1 MSLDEGDVPI
11 RPCVFGAGP
20 GSVMSSVV
28 CLGGTADRPRWLVF
42 ALDEAK
48 VLKSGGRGTRLI
60 DLEQGES
67 LMQVIVVG
75 EQGLELSGEG
85 RGGKPMRRSVSQRE
99 LNEYRAPR
107 GRKGKPIEPRW
118 KASVMTPP
126 GGGAGGA
133 SVGTSGGS
141 AT

>member
-1 MSLDEGDVPI
+1 LVD
-11 RPCVFGAGP
+11 
-20 GSVMSSVV
+20 GSVVSSVV
-28 CLGGTADRPRWLVF
+28 CLGGTAERPRWLVF

-60 DLEQGES
+60 DLDKGEA
-67 LMQVIVVG
+67 LLQVIVVG

-85 RGGKPMRRSVSQRE
+85 RSGKPMRRAVSQRE
-99 LNEYRAPR
+99 LNDYRAPR

-118 KASVMTPP
+118 KAPVMAQP
-126 GGGAGGA
+126 GGGLAGG
-133 SVGTSGGS
+133 SGGLGGTSGGASGGS